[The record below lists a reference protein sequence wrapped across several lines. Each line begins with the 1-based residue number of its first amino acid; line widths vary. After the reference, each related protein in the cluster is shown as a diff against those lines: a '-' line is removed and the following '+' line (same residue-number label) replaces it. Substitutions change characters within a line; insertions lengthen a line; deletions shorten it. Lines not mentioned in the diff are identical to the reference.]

1 MEMEAPFDGLL
12 CKTDTVSKQ
21 ILCSKWNG
29 PKIYLLKGGIRSKS
43 WFDVVSFAA
52 VIRAA
57 KETRF
62 DGVVSSF
69 SVFKRVLTNTMKH
82 FVCS

>member
-1 MEMEAPFDGLL
+1 VTTLI
-12 CKTDTVSKQ
+12 T
-21 ILCSKWNG
+21 
-29 PKIYLLKGGIRSKS
+29 
-43 WFDVVSFAA
+43 
-52 VIRAA
+52 AA

-69 SVFKRVLTNTMKH
+69 SVFKRVSTSTMKD